1 MTTLQKIVTA
11 AKKLKKQYPNKYPK
25 WTDYIKAASKDIK
38 KPGKKIA
45 DVNVTYRSKKEAD
58 YLVERK
64 KNGRFKG
71 TVRLAGVK
79 KKPEAKKKPATV
91 TKHTDKGSHNTN
103 IKVVSGVMDASKFH
117 LNMVNNILRQIEH
130 YEILIHKSK
139 ESLKTPYGKENKIA
153 INTKIKNLKK
163 SVIDLKKSITLHKK
177 SIK

>member
-11 AKKLKKQYPNKYPK
+11 AKKLKKQYPNRYSK
-25 WTDYIKAASKDIK
+25 WTDYIKAASKEIK

-79 KKPEAKKKPATV
+79 KKPAA
-91 TKHTDKGSHNTN
+91 KHTDKGSHNTN
-103 IKVVSGVMDASKFH
+103 IKVVSGT
-117 LNMVNNILRQIEH
+117 NNFYISQ
-130 YEILIHKSK
+130 
-139 ESLKTPYGKENKIA
+139 LKTLTNEIDQTKKYIETLKQRLTTYKTKEGKTFFRAAIKEQRNKIVLLKHQL
-153 INTKIKNLKK
+153 TLVKKGIK
-163 SVIDLKKSITLHKK
+163 
-177 SIK
+177 

>member
-11 AKKLKKQYPNKYPK
+11 AKKLKKQYPNRYSK
-25 WTDYIKAASKDIK
+25 WTDYIKAASKKIK

-79 KKPEAKKKPATV
+79 KKPVAKKKPAAV
-91 TKHTDKGSHNTN
+91 KKHTDKGSHNTN
-103 IKVVSGVMDASKFH
+103 IKVVSGVR
-117 LNMVNNILRQIEH
+117 NMYTVRDGIEKEINFQLSNIAIFKAKK
-130 YEILIHKSK
+130 KSK
-139 ESLKTPYGKENKIA
+139 TITPAELRRLEYLPTYIRSLKTQLREQNKHI
-153 INTKIKNLKK
+153 TQSLK
-163 SVIDLKKSITLHKK
+163 
-177 SIK
+177 

>member
-79 KKPEAKKKPATV
+79 KKPTAKKKIAPV
-91 TKHTDKGSHNTN
+91 TKHTDKGSHNTT
-103 IKVVSGVMDASKFH
+103 IRVVSGVNNFAINQLKQIDA
-117 LNMVNNILRQIEH
+117 
-130 YEILIHKSK
+130 EIKNRESEIKRIQPITKYIVSERPAAKKYIKYNK
-139 ESLKTPYGKENKIA
+139 EKIA
-153 INTKIKNLKK
+153 NLKK
-163 SVIDLKKSITLHKK
+163 QLTLIKK